1 MMLMLPVLLRRV
13 LLKPA
18 RSPVRRVLRRALWR
32 ALRRALWRALRRA
45 LWRPMWSYL
54 RFQPRERLQVY

>member
-1 MMLMLPVLLRRV
+1 MLMLPVLLRRV
-13 LLKPA
+13 LLKTA
-18 RSPVRRVLRRALWR
+18 RSPARRVLQRALWR
-32 ALRRALWRALRRA
+32 ALRRALWRAMRRA